1 MQTEIHECPKCGSRA
16 MWNNSAD
23 GRQLVCQNEKC
34 DHQSDKYGPDDIELC
49 VFHWNNE
56 RGMNEEELAE
66 LNERKQQ
73 AIADGAAQEP
83 VTQEEDS
90 ENEESSE
97 EEEAGEGDDGAPKK
111 EEGELSPEEQAHLED
126 GASKDD
132 ENPQE
137 EGEGKKKGIF
147 G

>member
-1 MQTEIHECPKCGSRA
+1 MQTEINECPKCGSRA

-23 GRQLVCQNEKC
+23 GRQLVCQNEEC
-34 DHQSDKYGPDDIELC
+34 DHKSDQYGPDDIELC

-56 RGMNEEELAE
+56 RAMNEEELAE

-83 VTQEEDS
+83 ATQEEEP
-90 ENEESSE
+90 ENDEGS
-97 EEEAGEGDDGAPKK
+97 EEEAGEGDDGAPEK
-111 EEGELSPEEQAHLED
+111 EEGELSPEEQAHLEG
-126 GASKDD
+126 GAPTDD
-132 ENPQE
+132 ENSPE
-137 EGEGKKKGIF
+137 DGEGKKKGIF